1 MSSTRFLSMR
11 PLATA
16 AAKPGRLPI
25 RQAPRFISSQ
35 RANYSPIPP
44 LDKKNDDL
52 GGPYGQ
58 EPPNPEHRQKQNRY
72 VAPPPIIPFTSSTRS
87 EPSERQLTVHASRG
101 FAFRTAVAIGLALG
115 TVSLFSVFATPRQIA
130 QHQIE
135 NDKVIGAPTSNTG
148 KALADLKRRDGVK
161 TSHQLHQEQSGS
173 SILGTK

>member
-1 MSSTRFLSMR
+1 MSSTRFLSFR
-11 PLATA
+11 SLATA
-16 AAKPGRLPI
+16 AVRPGRLPI
-25 RQAPRFISSQ
+25 RLAAPSIASQ

-58 EPPNPEHRQKQNRY
+58 EPPNVEQRQKKNR
-72 VAPPPIIPFTSSTRS
+72 S
-87 EPSERQLTVHASRG
+87 G
-101 FAFRTAVAIGLALG
+101 FAFRAAVTIGLGLG
-115 TVSLFSVFATPRQIA
+115 VVAVFSGFASPRQIA
-130 QHQIE
+130 QHQID
-135 NDKVIGAPTSNTG
+135 NDMVIGGGSSSNTG

>member
-1 MSSTRFLSMR
+1 MSSTRFLSIR
-11 PLATA
+11 PLAGA
-16 AAKPGRLPI
+16 AMRPGQLPI
-25 RQAPRFISSQ
+25 RQAVRSFTSQ
-35 RANYSPIPP
+35 RANSSPIPP
-44 LDKKNDDL
+44 HDKKNDDL

-58 EPPNPEHRQKQNRY
+58 EPPNVEHRQKQNRY
-72 VAPPPIIPFTSSTRS
+72 VSPDQEERS
-87 EPSERQLTVHASRG
+87 RTLADEVISHASRG

-115 TVSLFSVFATPRQIA
+115 VVSVFSVFATPRQIA

-161 TSHQLHQEQSGS
+161 TSHQLHQEQTGS

>member
-1 MSSTRFLSMR
+1 MSSTRFLSSR
-11 PLATA
+11 HLA
-16 AAKPGRLPI
+16 AAAARPGRLPI
-25 RQAPRFISSQ
+25 RLSAPSIASQ

-58 EPPNPEHRQKQNRY
+58 EPPNPEHRQKQNR
-72 VAPPPIIPFTSSTRS
+72 
-87 EPSERQLTVHASRG
+87 G
-101 FAFRTAVAIGLALG
+101 FAFRTAVTIGLGLG
-115 TVSLFSVFATPRQIA
+115 VVALFSMFASPRQIA

-135 NDKVIGAPTSNTG
+135 NDKVIGGGMSSNTG

>member
-1 MSSTRFLSMR
+1 MSSTRFLSSR
-11 PLATA
+11 HLATA
-16 AAKPGRLPI
+16 ALRPGRLPI
-25 RQAPRFISSQ
+25 WRATPYVTSQ
-35 RANYSPIPP
+35 RSNYSPIPP
-44 LDKKNDDL
+44 HDKKNDDL

-58 EPPNPEHRQKQNRY
+58 ESPNPEHRQKQNR
-72 VAPPPIIPFTSSTRS
+72 
-87 EPSERQLTVHASRG
+87 G
-101 FAFRTAVAIGLALG
+101 FAFRAAVAIGLALG
-115 TVSLFSVFATPRQIA
+115 FASVFSVFASPRQIA

>member
-1 MSSTRFLSMR
+1 MSSTRLLSIR
-11 PLATA
+11 PLAGA
-16 AAKPGRLPI
+16 VMRPGQLPI
-25 RQAPRFISSQ
+25 RQAAPSFTSQ

-44 LDKKNDDL
+44 HDKKNDDL

-58 EPPNPEHRQKQNRY
+58 EPPNPEHRQKQNR
-72 VAPPPIIPFTSSTRS
+72 
-87 EPSERQLTVHASRG
+87 G
-101 FAFRTAVAIGLALG
+101 FAFRAAAAIGLALG
-115 TVSLFSVFATPRQIA
+115 VVSLFSVFATPRQIA

-161 TSHQLHQEQSGS
+161 TSHQLHQEQTGS

>member
-1 MSSTRFLSMR
+1 MRLLTSR
-11 PLATA
+11 PLATGVMR
-16 AAKPGRLPI
+16 PGRLPI
-25 RQAPRFISSQ
+25 RLAAPSIAYQ

-52 GGPYGQ
+52 GLGV
-58 EPPNPEHRQKQNRY
+58 
-72 VAPPPIIPFTSSTRS
+72 VA
-87 EPSERQLTVHASRG
+87 
-101 FAFRTAVAIGLALG
+101 
-115 TVSLFSVFATPRQIA
+115 LFSIFASPRQIA

-135 NDKVIGAPTSNTG
+135 NDKVIGGGPSSNTG

>member
-1 MSSTRFLSMR
+1 MYSTGLLSFR
-11 PLATA
+11 PLAA
-16 AAKPGRLPI
+16 AALRPGRLPVWKATPYI
-25 RQAPRFISSQ
+25 TSQ
-35 RANYSPIPP
+35 RASYSPIPP

-58 EPPNPEHRQKQNRY
+58 ESPNVEHRQKQNR
-72 VAPPPIIPFTSSTRS
+72 
-87 EPSERQLTVHASRG
+87 G
-101 FAFRTAVAIGLALG
+101 FAFRAAVAIGLALG
-115 TVSLFSVFATPRQIA
+115 VVTVFSGFASPRQIA

>member
-1 MSSTRFLSMR
+1 MR
-11 PLATA
+11 
-16 AAKPGRLPI
+16 PGRLPI
-25 RQAPRFISSQ
+25 RQAAPSITPQ

-58 EPPNPEHRQKQNRY
+58 EPPNTEHRQKQNR
-72 VAPPPIIPFTSSTRS
+72 
-87 EPSERQLTVHASRG
+87 G
-101 FAFRTAVAIGLALG
+101 FAFRAAAAIGLALG
-115 TVSLFSVFATPRQIA
+115 VVSLFSVFATPRQIA

>member
-1 MSSTRFLSMR
+1 M
-11 PLATA
+11 
-16 AAKPGRLPI
+16 PI
-25 RQAPRFISSQ
+25 RQAAPSFTSQ

-58 EPPNPEHRQKQNRY
+58 EPPNVEHRQKQNRY
-72 VAPPPIIPFTSSTRS
+72 VSPIHPHFLGAGRTPADGVIS
-87 EPSERQLTVHASRG
+87 HASRG
-101 FAFRTAVAIGLALG
+101 FAFRAATAIGLALG
-115 TVSLFSVFATPRQIA
+115 FVGVFSVFATPRQIA

>member
-1 MSSTRFLSMR
+1 MSPARLLSFR
-11 PLATA
+11 PVA
-16 AAKPGRLPI
+16 AAALRPGRLPVW
-25 RQAPRFISSQ
+25 QVASSITYQ

-58 EPPNPEHRQKQNRY
+58 ESPNPEHRQKQNR
-72 VAPPPIIPFTSSTRS
+72 
-87 EPSERQLTVHASRG
+87 G
-101 FAFRTAVAIGLALG
+101 FAVRTAATIGLAFG
-115 TVSLFSVFATPRQIA
+115 VIAVFSVFASPRQIA